1 MKKILILLVLV
12 VALLAGCSGGGNGDG
27 DIVEISER
35 FFITEMMHINRNA
48 EEYVGRTVRYE
59 GMFRTLHWAATG
71 EDYYMVLRHVM
82 DCCGDDG
89 IIGYEIYL
97 GDIAPLPD
105 DAWVE
110 VTGVLEFYEVGGGMQ
125 FLRVVATSIREMDV
139 RGAEFVQP

>member
-1 MKKILILLVLV
+1 MKKILIILLIVL
-12 VALLAGCSGGGNGDG
+12 LLAGCSGGGGNDDG
-27 DIVEISER
+27 VVEISER

-48 EEYVGRTVRYE
+48 EDYVGRTVRYE

-71 EDYYMVLRHVM
+71 ENYFMVLRNVM

-89 IIGYEIYL
+89 IIGYEVYL

-105 DAWVE
+105 NAWVE
-110 VTGVLEFYEVGGGMQ
+110 ITGVLEWYEVGGGMQ
-125 FLRVVATSIREMDV
+125 FLRVIATSLRELDV